1 MMMTQVSC
9 ASCKR
14 FAPSACLL
22 LAALIFLA
30 GCAGTPKP
38 PETPPAP
45 VEPAAASDSSAEPLA
60 APELIEI
67 RSPVL
72 LPPRMLLVLPVPEPR
87 QAQSLALARPE
98 PPEFPPAPVAIPV
111 PDTPKAPVSPSA
123 AQEESAPKAAE
134 APAAPP
140 KPVATGAKTSAKPA
154 AKTADKAASK
164 PPEKEASPA
173 KPAVSLPPAP
183 ASTVIAP
190 VSGDAVPE
198 RTLESPKGSPLEL
211 VFPGSGWVYLGET
224 SGREGI
230 RYDSRRFDGASAVF
244 LFAADREGDYVL
256 RFQRQDPVTGEPESR
271 LVGLKIK
278 EPASFAERKPAEKP
292 AASPSAEAAPA
303 AASRAG
309 TVDTGPA
316 SPATAGEPGTAEAS
330 GFPRELPSSPDEL
343 LRLARA
349 ELAANRVS
357 SALEALDRYV
367 SLFPFGSDEAFYL
380 YAKAYEQ
387 NTPYRDIKKAYGY
400 YRQVRDEWPRS
411 PFWKDAAERATY
423 IERHYFDIR

>member
-1 MMMTQVSC
+1 MMMTQVSR

-14 FAPSACLL
+14 FTPSAYLL

-38 PETPPAP
+38 PETPPSP
-45 VEPAAASDSSAEPLA
+45 VEVAAAPDSSAEPLA
-60 APELIEI
+60 VPELIEI

-72 LPPRMLLVLPVPEPR
+72 LSPRMVLVLPVPEPKR
-87 QAQSLALARPE
+87 AQSLSLARPE
-98 PPEFPPAPVAIPV
+98 PPALQPAPVAIPV
-111 PDTPKAPVSPSA
+111 PEAPLLPSA
-123 AQEESAPKAAE
+123 TKEESAPKAAE
-134 APAAPP
+134 APAAST
-140 KPVATGAKTSAKPA
+140 KPEATAAKTSAKPA
-154 AKTADKAASK
+154 AKTAEKAASK

-173 KPAVSLPPAP
+173 KPSVSLPPAP

-190 VSGDAVPE
+190 VSEDAVPE
-198 RTLESPKGSPLEL
+198 RTMESPKGSPLEL
-211 VFPGSGWVYLGET
+211 AFPGSGWVYLGET

-244 LFAADREGDYVL
+244 LFAADREGEYVL

-271 LVGLKIK
+271 LVGVKIT
-278 EPASFAERKPAEKP
+278 ESASKPT
-292 AASPSAEAAPA
+292 ASPSADVKVAPA
-303 AASRAG
+303 AAQAEKA
-309 TVDTGPA
+309 DTGPGSPVA
-316 SPATAGEPGTAEAS
+316 AAPATTAAVEPRTAEAS
-330 GFPRELPSSPDEL
+330 VLPRELPSSPDEL

-357 SALEALDRYV
+357 SALEVLDRYV

>member
-1 MMMTQVSC
+1 MKTQASC

-14 FAPSACLL
+14 FTPSAYLL
-22 LAALIFLA
+22 LAALVFLA

-38 PETPPAP
+38 PETPSAP
-45 VEPAAASDSSAEPLA
+45 VEVAA

-72 LPPRMLLVLPVPEPR
+72 LSPRMVLVLPVPEPK

-98 PPEFPPAPVAIPV
+98 PPEFPPASVAIPV

-183 ASTVIAP
+183 ASSVIAP
-190 VSGDAVPE
+190 VSEDAVAE
-198 RTLESPKGSPLEL
+198 RTMESPKGSPLEL
-211 VFPGSGWVYLGET
+211 AFPGSGWVYLGET

-271 LVGLKIK
+271 LVGVKIK
-278 EPASFAERKPAEKP
+278 EPASFAERNPSEKSP
-292 AASPSAEAAPA
+292 ASPSADAKAAL
-303 AASRAG
+303 AASQTGKTDAG
-309 TVDTGPA
+309 SA
-316 SPATAGEPGTAEAS
+316 SPATAASASTAAGEPGTAVAP

-357 SALEALDRYV
+357 SALEVLDRYV

-411 PFWKDAAERATY
+411 PFWKDAAERAAY